1 MMHQGNA
8 KHAERSRHVYQG
20 RAAANFWGNRS
31 CPPGLAKKH
40 NGCLPPGIAKRS
52 FNVGDRWNGNYGQ
65 WSYNQVPTDWR
76 NQYNLNSDNRYYYR
90 NGYLYSVDPKTH
102 PGQVGHSS
110 ADPLTLRLLN
120 SALGRPLGRPLPA
133 RAADTSNVMARF
145 GAVATA
151 GPNEGA
157 NDARVIAISVCK

>member
-1 MMHQGNA
+1 MYKLLLAAGAASLAIAAPTAADPGKNKGHGNQAEHGQMMHQGNAKHAEHGQMMHQGNA

-20 RAAANFWGNRS
+20 RAAANYWGNRS

-76 NQYNLNSDNRYYYR
+76 NQYNLDSDNRYYYR
-90 NGYLYSVDPKTH
+90 NGYLYSVDPKT
-102 PGQVGHSS
+102 
-110 ADPLTLRLLN
+110 RLVELVIQ
-120 SALGRPLGRPLPA
+120 ALIR
-133 RAADTSNVMARF
+133 
-145 GAVATA
+145 
-151 GPNEGA
+151 
-157 NDARVIAISVCK
+157 